1 MIADYL
7 AENPW
12 VLGVGGL
19 AIMIG
24 CWFGMR
30 ARLQKAKPKRKEKKE
45 KEATDSSSKSIK
57 KTK

>member
-19 AIMIG
+19 TVMIG
-24 CWFGMR
+24 CWLGMR
-30 ARLQKAKPKRKEKKE
+30 ARMEKSKPKKKEKKE
-45 KEATDSSSKSIK
+45 KEATASSSKSIK